1 MVINLIQS
9 ERKHLLQTGNSVMV
23 RYRLS
28 CTFLNYLAIPGDQ
41 VLHLSNPDWQLQYSC
56 VQQITEKFDQE
67 LSSANDSATTS
78 AEFLVRSPAHT
89 PSQTAQA
96 QNLICF
102 LGVQKGD
109 RRNKSILNWP
119 SAFPPDSQECKLQSL
134 L

>member
-41 VLHLSNPDWQLQYSC
+41 VLHLSNQHWQLQYSC
-56 VQQITEKFDQE
+56 VQQITEKFNQE
-67 LSSANDSATTS
+67 LSSTNDSATTS

-96 QNLICF
+96 QNPICF

-109 RRNKSILNWP
+109 RRNKSILKWP